1 MLNRLSQHSILPFV
15 WIELILKS
23 KCLILYKSMT
33 LCIVEEEDNVVMKWT
48 NSECTLAF
56 TAWIGGVNHLL
67 GPDEDPLQP
76 SLLYGHPGLAREA
89 VNTIYG
95 THFDKHLWWLDWT
108 TGSTKA
114 SKIKQNGIIICNAER
129 ALGLAHSEIQSIWCL
144 QFSPRGFICNS
155 IGLRGDSGGL
165 SASFS

>member
-1 MLNRLSQHSILPFV
+1 MVYFRLIVSDQAMLNRLPQHSILPFM

-33 LCIVEEEDNVVMKWT
+33 LCIVEEEENVVMKLT

-56 TAWIGGVNHLL
+56 TAWIGGVNHQL
-67 GPDEDPLQP
+67 GTDEDPLQP
-76 SLLYGHPGLAREA
+76 SLLYGHPSLAREA

-114 SKIKQNGIIICNAER
+114 SKNKTKWNYYLYRHCTVGWVVGRMRTISK
-129 ALGLAHSEIQSIWCL
+129 IQSI
-144 QFSPRGFICNS
+144 
-155 IGLRGDSGGL
+155 
-165 SASFS
+165 